1 MTRNNP
7 YNYALPTIDF
17 GVAGTTDIF
26 RFFLKTNTGAAFNAY
41 GGHVYLSFI
50 DYDDPTGTPVLSEEL
65 TLEQDDDDIYSIA
78 VYTPEVND
86 TIDLDGLYIYQITV
100 IDAGGK
106 VEAKKGK
113 AYITKNI
120 DKAILTTP

>member
-1 MTRNNP
+1 MAQTNP
-7 YNYALPTIDF
+7 YNYQLPTIDF

-26 RFFLKTNTGAAFNAY
+26 RFYLKTSTGAAFNAN

-50 DYDDPTGTPVLSEEL
+50 NYNNPYGTPILSEEL

-78 VYTPEVND
+78 VYTPEASD
-86 TIDLDGLYIYQITV
+86 TINLDGLYIYQITV

-113 AYITKNI
+113 AYITNNI
-120 DKAILTTP
+120 DKAILST